1 MKSFF
6 SFLIILVLFSAGLFA
21 AQESDF
27 SIYNNTGTFLIDKG
41 GNSHNINGGAAFSI
55 QDEQWSFSAGG
66 LLGELPGK
74 IAFSNR
80 GFGFKLNDISYCS
93 GSAAFSYN
101 FTDSFSAG
109 LTLSTAAAQTDT
121 SDLYLLFGS
130 LSFPSCGG
138 ASLNL
143 FFPYDLFLSTRYYGA
158 DYDFLNEQDNSIGGG
173 KLHLLDINA
182 GKDWLFHGQND
193 STFHKLNTS
202 AGFLY
207 AYINGDIT
215 VTTNEQNQVFLPF
228 SYAFGNWDLC
238 AEFITLNADYNF
250 HRGGFD
256 LFVDTALYMNVYS
269 YVRYFFKG
277 TYKKN
282 IFYDGSIIRSEDTF
296 NFSHADSILTLDA
309 KLAYSPD
316 MSNSMQLGFS
326 LDKQLVIPIIS
337 KASQQEFLYKAA
349 KKKAFSKE
357 QIKRYAKLALLSGW
371 SVGIN
376 ICF

>member
-1 MKSFF
+1 MKSFL
-6 SFLIILVLFSAGLFA
+6 SFLIILAFFSISVFA
-21 AQESDF
+21 EQECDF
-27 SIYNNTGTFLIDKG
+27 SIYNNTGTFLIDKSG
-41 GNSHNINGGAAFSI
+41 DTRNINGGVKVNLKN
-55 QDEQWSFSAGG
+55 EQREFSAKVI
-66 LLGELPGK
+66 LGEIPGK
-74 IAFSNR
+74 IAFTNKS
-80 GFGFKLNDISYCS
+80 FGVKLNDISYCS

-109 LTLSTAAAQTDT
+109 LTLSTAAAQTNT

-158 DYDFLNEQDNSIGGG
+158 DYDLLNEQDNSIGGG

-193 STFHKLNTS
+193 STFYKLKTS
-202 AGFLY
+202 VGFLY

-238 AEFITLNADYNF
+238 AEFITLNADYNL

-256 LFVDTALYMNVYS
+256 VFVDTALYMNVYS

-296 NFSHADSILTLDA
+296 NFSHADSILMLDA

-371 SVGIN
+371 SIGIN